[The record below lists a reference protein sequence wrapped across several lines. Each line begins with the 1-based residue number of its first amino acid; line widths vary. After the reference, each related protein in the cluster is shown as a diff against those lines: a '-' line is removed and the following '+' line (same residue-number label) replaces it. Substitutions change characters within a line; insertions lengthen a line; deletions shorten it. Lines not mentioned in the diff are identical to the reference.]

1 MGKAKEQEQGRA
13 NLAEVRQNWK
23 QLVKP
28 YRVRVDQAA
37 AGAHS
42 AELVFEPLECG
53 YGQTLGTA
61 LRRVC
66 MSSLRGTAVTSVNF
80 NNALHEFSSLP
91 GVIEDVT
98 HIVLNLKRLDAK
110 LNGKDTE
117 TVRLKVTGPCV
128 VTAGQIDAGAHASFL
143 SPDQVICT
151 LSEGA
156 ALDCELTLSKGKGY
170 VPASRRAQE
179 ESPLGTILIDATY
192 NPVRHFSFA
201 VDSTRVG
208 QFTNYD
214 RLTVKIETDGSLSP
228 QEALCSAA
236 CILQDQLS
244 KFVVFPDAAEMLE
257 ADTSAGS
264 SEEDSTFSPDLLRRV
279 EELDLSLRAF
289 NCLKKEGVT
298 YVGDLVQRSQED
310 LLRAPNFGNKSLSEI
325 VSALEQMGLSLG
337 MPLKGWPPASLQD
350 AEQKQSEK
358 GDAVSSTLLGDM
370 DTTGIL
376 K

>member
-1 MGKAKEQEQGRA
+1 VGKTKEQA
-13 NLAEVRQNWK
+13 SDKTDLAAIRQNWK

-28 YRVRVDQAA
+28 YRVRVDQSVAD
-37 AGAHS
+37 GRS

-61 LRRVC
+61 LRRVVL
-66 MSSLRGTAVTSVNF
+66 SSLRGTAVTAVDF

-98 HIVLNLKRLDAK
+98 HIVLNLKRLDVK
-110 LNGKDTE
+110 LSGKDTE
-117 TVRLKVTGPCV
+117 TVRLRATGPCV
-128 VTAGQIDAGAHASFL
+128 VTASQIDAGAHASFL

-156 ALDCELTLSKGKGY
+156 SLDCELTLSRGKGY

-192 NPVRHFSFA
+192 SPVRSFSFA

-214 RLTVKIETDGSLSP
+214 RLTVKIETDGTLSP

-244 KFVVFPDAAEMLE
+244 KFVVFPDAADMLE
-257 ADTSAGS
+257 SDASTAS
-264 SEEDSTFSPDLLRRV
+264 SEARSNFSPDLLRRV

-310 LLRAPNFGNKSLSEI
+310 LLRAPNFGSKSLSEI
-325 VSALEQMGLSLG
+325 VGALEQMGLSLG
-337 MPLKGWPPASLQD
+337 MPLKGWPPADLQD
-350 AEQKQSEK
+350 VEQKKDDK
-358 GDAVSSTLLGDM
+358 GDVLADI